1 LNNKKNKSSINVQE
15 KGQDFPGQT
24 LSCLPW
30 QYEEY
35 DQIRRQHAS
44 GKLSHALLLS
54 GQAFLGKSHFAHAIV
69 SAMLCER
76 AESISNNGAID
87 RSACGDCTGCHL
99 LAAGTHP
106 DFRLLRPED
115 SKLIKVE
122 QIRDVIAWAGQTAQR
137 SGKKVVI
144 VNPADQ
150 MNHQSANA
158 LLKCLEEPAG
168 DSLIMLVTSHPGR
181 LLPTIRS
188 RCQLV
193 DFHIPSRSKAIEW
206 LQLHGTDSGRD
217 NEILLDVA
225 GGAPLAVLERFDEAF
240 LERRKLI
247 ILGMK
252 DLISGKKTTQQ
263 FSELLSKSG
272 AADALDCMY
281 DLSIDCLKYLS
292 CNDLHHIRNRDL
304 SRVIEQICGVF
315 DIEAIFRFCETL
327 KAARREL
334 SSSSNPDAVLLLE
347 SVVIALKSLP
357 QVSSDGNGQ
366 SI

>member
-1 LNNKKNKSSINVQE
+1 MNTKKSKSSFNAQNR
-15 KGQDFPGQT
+15 GLGSPGQT

-35 DQIRRQHAS
+35 DRIRHQEAG
-44 GKLSHALLLS
+44 GKLSHALLVS

-76 AESISNNGAID
+76 EESMSNDSALG
-87 RSACGDCTGCHL
+87 RSACGECAGCHL

-106 DFRLLRPED
+106 DFRSLRPED
-115 SKLIKVE
+115 SKLIKIE
-122 QIRDVIAWAGQTAQR
+122 QIRDVIAWVSQTAQR

-193 DFHIPSRSKAIEW
+193 DFHIPSRSKALDW
-206 LQLHGTDSGRD
+206 LQQHGADSGRD

-225 GGAPLAVLERFDEAF
+225 GGAPLAVLERFDDAF
-240 LERRKLI
+240 LERRKVI
-247 ILGMK
+247 ILAMT

-263 FSELLSKSG
+263 VSELLSKSG
-272 AADALDCMY
+272 ASDAIDCLY
-281 DLSIDCLKYLS
+281 DLSIDCLKFLS
-292 CNDLHHIRNRDL
+292 CSDIQYIRNRDM
-304 SRVIEQICGVF
+304 SRVIEQICGVYGV
-315 DIEAIFRFCETL
+315 EAMFKFCETL
-327 KAARREL
+327 KVARQEL

-347 SVVIALKSLP
+347 SVVIGLKSLP
-357 QVSSDGNGQ
+357 HRAVR
-366 SI
+366 

>member
-1 LNNKKNKSSINVQE
+1 MNTKKSKSSFNAQNR
-15 KGQDFPGQT
+15 GLGSPGQT

-35 DQIRRQHAS
+35 DRIRHQQAS
-44 GKLSHALLLS
+44 GKLSHALLVS

-76 AESISNNGAID
+76 DESMSNDSALG
-87 RSACGDCTGCHL
+87 RSACGECAGCHL

-106 DFRLLRPED
+106 DFRSLRPED
-115 SKLIKVE
+115 SKLIKIE
-122 QIRDVIAWAGQTAQR
+122 QIRDVIAWVSQTAQR

-193 DFHIPSRSKAIEW
+193 DFHIPSRSKALDW
-206 LQLHGTDSGRD
+206 LQQQGADSGRD

-225 GGAPLAVLERFDEAF
+225 GGAPLAVLERFDDAF
-240 LERRKLI
+240 LERRKVI
-247 ILGMK
+247 ILAMT

-263 FSELLSKSG
+263 VSELLSKSG
-272 AADALDCMY
+272 ASDAIDCLY
-281 DLSIDCLKYLS
+281 DLSIDCLKFLS
-292 CNDLHHIRNRDL
+292 CSDILYIRNRDM
-304 SRVIEQICGVF
+304 SRVIEQICGVY
-315 DIEAIFRFCETL
+315 DIDAMFKFCETL
-327 KAARREL
+327 KVARQEL

-347 SVVIALKSLP
+347 SVMIGLKSLP
-357 QVSSDGNGQ
+357 QRAVR
-366 SI
+366 

>member
-1 LNNKKNKSSINVQE
+1 MNTKKSKSSFNAQNR
-15 KGQDFPGQT
+15 GLGSPGQT

-35 DQIRRQHAS
+35 DRIRHQEAS
-44 GKLSHALLLS
+44 GKLSHALLVS

-76 AESISNNGAID
+76 EESMSNDSALG
-87 RSACGDCTGCHL
+87 RSACGECAGCHL

-106 DFRLLRPED
+106 DFRSLRPED
-115 SKLIKVE
+115 SKLIKIE
-122 QIRDVIAWAGQTAQR
+122 QIRDVIAWVSQTAQR

-193 DFHIPSRSKAIEW
+193 DFHIPSRSKALDW
-206 LQLHGTDSGRD
+206 LQQHGADSGRD

-225 GGAPLAVLERFDEAF
+225 GGAPLAVLERFDDAF
-240 LERRKLI
+240 LERRKVI
-247 ILGMK
+247 ILAMT
-252 DLISGKKTTQQ
+252 DLMSGKKTTQQ
-263 FSELLSKSG
+263 VSELFSKSG
-272 AADALDCMY
+272 AADAIDRLY

-292 CNDLHHIRNRDL
+292 CSDIQYIRNRDMW
-304 SRVIEQICGVF
+304 RVIEQICGVY
-315 DIEAIFRFCETL
+315 DIDAMFKFCETL
-327 KAARREL
+327 KVARQEL

-347 SVVIALKSLP
+347 SVVIGLKSLP
-357 QVSSDGNGQ
+357 QRAVRQ
-366 SI
+366 

>member
-1 LNNKKNKSSINVQE
+1 MNTKKSKSSSNAQN
-15 KGQDFPGQT
+15 KGLESPGQT

-30 QYEEY
+30 QHEEY
-35 DQIRRQHAS
+35 DRIRHQQAS
-44 GKLSHALLLS
+44 GKLSHALLVS

-76 AESISNNGAID
+76 AESMSNDSALG
-87 RSACGDCTGCHL
+87 RSACGECTGCHL

-106 DFRLLRPED
+106 DFRSLRPED
-115 SKLIKVE
+115 SKLIKIE
-122 QIRDVIAWAGQTAQR
+122 QIRDVIAWVSQTAQR

-206 LQLHGTDSGRD
+206 LQQYGADSGRD

-240 LERRKLI
+240 LERRKVI
-247 ILGMK
+247 ILAMT

-263 FSELLSKSG
+263 VSELLSKSG
-272 AADALDCMY
+272 AADAIDCLY

-292 CNDLHHIRNRDL
+292 CSDIQYIRNRDM
-304 SRVIEQICGVF
+304 SRVIEEICGAY
-315 DIEAIFRFCETL
+315 DIDAMFKFCETL
-327 KAARREL
+327 KVSRQEL
-334 SSSSNPDAVLLLE
+334 SSSSNPDAVLLVE

-357 QVSSDGNGQ
+357 QRAVR
-366 SI
+366 